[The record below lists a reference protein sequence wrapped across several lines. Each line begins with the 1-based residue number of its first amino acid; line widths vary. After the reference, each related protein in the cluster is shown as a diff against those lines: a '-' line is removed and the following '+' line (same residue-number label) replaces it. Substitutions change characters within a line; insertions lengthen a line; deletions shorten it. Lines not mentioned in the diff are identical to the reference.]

1 VENIFCSGFAG
12 LGICLMSDDR
22 PIIGITMG
30 DPVGIGP
37 EIILLSLCNSSIYNT
52 CRPLVIGDF
61 QILDAVK
68 KCVRSKLHIK
78 SVKDPDE
85 GLYKFGSIDL
95 LNLSEIVPDKVLW
108 GNPTAETARAMV
120 QYIMV
125 ASDLAIKGRIAAM
138 VTCPINKVAMQL
150 ADCQYNGHTE
160 LLAERTRS
168 ENFAMMLAGNRLR
181 VVLVT
186 IHVPLKTV
194 SSLLSE
200 QKILL
205 TIKLAWNTL
214 QERFGLKKPRIAV
227 AGLNPHA
234 GEDGMFGNEEKTI
247 ITPAILN
254 ARNQG
259 FDVVGALPPDTVFY
273 QAANGHYDAVVS
285 MYHDQGLIP
294 FKLIHFNDGVNITLG
309 LPIIRTSVDH
319 GTAYDIAGTGT
330 ADPGS
335 LIAAITMAAQQAVYL
350 KNKQ

>member
-1 VENIFCSGFAG
+1 VENTFCSGFAG

-37 EIILLSLCNSSIYNT
+37 EIILLSLCNPSIYNT

-200 QKILL
+200 QRILL

-247 ITPAILN
+247 ITPAILT

>member
-1 VENIFCSGFAG
+1 
-12 LGICLMSDDR
+12 MSDYR

-37 EIILLSLCNSSIYNT
+37 EIILLSLCKPSIYKI

-61 QILDAVK
+61 QILNAVK
-68 KCVRSKLHIK
+68 KCIRSNLHIK
-78 SVKDPDE
+78 SVEDPDE
-85 GLYKFGSIDL
+85 GIYKIGSIDL
-95 LNLSEIVPDKVLW
+95 LNLSEIVPDKVVW
-108 GNPTAETARAMV
+108 GNPTVETGRAMV
-120 QYIMV
+120 RYIK
-125 ASDLAIKGRIAAM
+125 ATSDLATRGRIAAM
-138 VTCPINKVAMQL
+138 VTCPINKAAMQI
-150 ADCQYNGHTE
+150 AGCHYHGHTE
-160 LLAERTRS
+160 LLADRTRS

-186 IHVPLKTV
+186 IHVPLKEV
-194 SSLLSE
+194 PSLLSE
-200 QKILL
+200 QKVLL
-205 TIKLAWNTL
+205 TIKLTWQTL
-214 QERFGLKKPRIAV
+214 HERFGLKTPRIAV

-234 GEDGMFGNEEKTI
+234 GEAGMFGDEEKTI
-247 ITPAILN
+247 ITPAIHD

-273 QAANGHYDAVVS
+273 QAVNGHYDAVIS

-319 GTAYDIAGTGT
+319 GTAYDIAGTGI

-335 LIAAITMAAQQAVYL
+335 LIAAITMAAQQAIYA
-350 KNKQ
+350 KKSKE